1 MAQRIAS
8 EGLKFV
14 VACAKMPDVA
24 LAPSRVVD
32 EGWHALIVHTKAYEE
47 LCASLGDFVHHCPGY
62 DPDNY
67 DPLNLVRTQDAI
79 RIAGYDVDEELWG
92 SPTGEA
98 PADGAFS
105 CLRTPD
111 VPAAGDCRP
120 SDPGERQGPLSV
132 DDQPPLRHEGGEMRS
147 DFVAQFLGKVVIRGR
162 IAGPKPVSDVVDEG
176 LFLGRDVEFHGV
188 TVRKQAR

>member
-1 MAQRIAS
+1 MLTVSDLISPAAFLSVVGTVQDANPGMDGGMAQRIAG

-32 EGWHALIVHTKAYEE
+32 EGWHALILHTKAYEE

-67 DPLNLVRTQDAI
+67 DPLILVRTQDAI

-92 SPTGEA
+92 SPTGEQLVA
-98 PADGAFS
+98 VSAKCQHS
-105 CLRTPD
+105 
-111 VPAAGDCRP
+111 P
-120 SDPGERQGPLSV
+120 SDTAPSSPCRRPARRAGTSRDRRLPHSLRRLEPPWLS
-132 DDQPPLRHEGGEMRS
+132 
-147 DFVAQFLGKVVIRGR
+147 
-162 IAGPKPVSDVVDEG
+162 
-176 LFLGRDVEFHGV
+176 
-188 TVRKQAR
+188 